1 MKRHITLTIIIA
13 TISIVPANAQNGKF
27 KNWLKNTAQFVSAAV
42 FEQTCEYAGYSKEES
57 QQMTR
62 DLCTALGANI
72 TNIERGLNYVAASD
86 KYEKQNVIKDYA
98 FDLAFD
104 LAGDV
109 SGDVSG
115 DSQMVENFRTLA
127 HANLEYLHYKN
138 SPKTDSPGQV
148 TYDSLTRVYA
158 NVMYDTYQYGKS
170 QRAKRLA
177 EKLKMK
183 QKLTSQG
190 MDASMAN
197 EIAGS
202 LIAVQNSKDLTQEEK
217 EEYFNS
223 FGLDLDANVIAVVAS
238 NDLYSEEYLK
248 QQEEEARKIKEEEE
262 RKKEEERKRQ
272 EAEARRV
279 ALAKLG
285 NTSIPTYSFDNV
297 DLVEEQMLQLDTIAD
312 IMKKYDDIQLSII
325 GHTCKIG
332 YKSINLKK
340 GLKRAEQCKI
350 YLVEKG
356 IAESRITT
364 DSKGEL
370 APKYDNK
377 TLLGRAQNRRVEISI
392 IEQSSLEE

>member
-62 DLCTALGANI
+62 DLCTALGANT

-98 FDLAFD
+98 FDLA
-104 LAGDV
+104 GDV
-109 SGDVSG
+109 SGNY
-115 DSQMVENFRTLA
+115 QMVESFRALTD
-127 HANLEYLHYKN
+127 ANLTYLHDKSTATSN
-138 SPKTDSPGQV
+138 EKRKLAFAK
-148 TYDSLTRVYA
+148 LTRAYA
-158 NVMYDTYQYGKS
+158 DVFYDTYQYGKS
-170 QRAKRLA
+170 LRAKRLA

-197 EIAGS
+197 DIAGS

-223 FGLDLDANVIAVVAS
+223 FGLDLDANVIAAVAS
-238 NDLYSEEYLK
+238 EDNEYSEEYLK

-370 APKYDNK
+370 APKYDN
-377 TLLGRAQNRRVEISI
+377 TTFLGRAQNRRVEISI

>member
-1 MKRHITLTIIIA
+1 MKRYITLVIMIA
-13 TISIVPANAQNGKF
+13 TIAIVPANAKNGIFRK
-27 KNWLKNTAQFVSAAV
+27 WLRNAAQGLGAVV

-62 DLCTALGANI
+62 DFCEALGANS
-72 TNIERGLNYVAASD
+72 TNVQRGLDYINASD

-98 FDLAFD
+98 FDLA
-104 LAGDV
+104 GDV
-109 SGDVSG
+109 SGNY
-115 DSQMVENFRTLA
+115 QMVESFRTLTD
-127 HANLEYLHYKN
+127 ANLEYLHD
-138 SPKTDSPGQV
+138 KTTATNDTERQLAFDKR
-148 TYDSLTRVYA
+148 TQAYA
-158 NVMYDTYQYGKS
+158 DVFYDTYQYGK
-170 QRAKRLA
+170 QRRARHLS
-177 EKLKMK
+177 ETLKME

-190 MDASMAN
+190 MDPSMAN
-197 EIAGS
+197 DLAGS
-202 LIAVQNSKDLTQEEK
+202 LIAVQNSKDWTQEEK

-238 NDLYSEEYLK
+238 ENNDLYSEEYLK

-297 DLVEEQMLQLDTIAD
+297 DLTKEQMTQLDTIAG

-340 GLKRAEQCKI
+340 GLKRAEQCKM

-370 APKYDNK
+370 APEYDN
-377 TLLGRAQNRRVEISI
+377 TTFLGRAQNRRVEISI
-392 IEQSSLEE
+392 IETSSVKE

>member
-1 MKRHITLTIIIA
+1 MKRYITLVIMMAMIA
-13 TISIVPANAQNGKF
+13 TVPANANFWKKLGRVA
-27 KNWLKNTAQFVSAAV
+27 KNIAVSAGAAV
-42 FEQTCEYAGYSKEES
+42 LEQTCEHAGYSREES

-62 DLCTALGANI
+62 DFCEALGAEKENVDKGLKYI
-72 TNIERGLNYVAASD
+72 TSSD
-86 KYEKQNVIKDYA
+86 KYERQNVVKDYV
-98 FDLAFD
+98 FDVAAEVTEND
-104 LAGDV
+104 DV
-109 SGDVSG
+109 VKT
-115 DSQMVENFRTLA
+115 FRTLT

-138 SPKTDSPGQV
+138 SPETDSPGQV

-170 QRAKRLA
+170 RRARHLS
-177 EKLKMK
+177 ETLKME

-190 MDASMAN
+190 MDPSMAN
-197 EIAGS
+197 YLAGS
-202 LIAVQNSKDLTQEEK
+202 LIAVQNSKDWTQEEK
-217 EEYFNS
+217 EKYFNS

-238 NDLYSEEYLK
+238 ENNDLYSEEYLK

-377 TLLGRAQNRRVEISI
+377 TFLGRAQNRRVEISI

>member
-62 DLCTALGANI
+62 DLCTALGANT

-98 FDLAFD
+98 FDLA
-104 LAGDV
+104 GDV
-109 SGDVSG
+109 SGNY
-115 DSQMVENFRTLA
+115 QMVESFRALTD
-127 HANLEYLHYKN
+127 ANLTYLHDKSTATSN
-138 SPKTDSPGQV
+138 EKRKLAFAK
-148 TYDSLTRVYA
+148 LTRAYA
-158 NVMYDTYQYGKS
+158 DVFYDTYQYGKS

-197 EIAGS
+197 DIAGS

-223 FGLDLDANVIAVVAS
+223 FGLDLDANVIAAVAS
-238 NDLYSEEYLK
+238 EDNEYSEEYLK

-370 APKYDNK
+370 APKYDN
-377 TLLGRAQNRRVEISI
+377 TTFLGRAQNRRVEISI

>member
-62 DLCTALGANI
+62 DLCTALGANT

-98 FDLAFD
+98 FDLA
-104 LAGDV
+104 GDV
-109 SGDVSG
+109 SGNY
-115 DSQMVENFRTLA
+115 QMVESFRALTD
-127 HANLEYLHYKN
+127 ANLTYLHDKSTATSN
-138 SPKTDSPGQV
+138 EKRKLAFAK
-148 TYDSLTRVYA
+148 LTRAYA
-158 NVMYDTYQYGKS
+158 DVFYDTYQYGKS

-177 EKLKMK
+177 EKLKME

-197 EIAGS
+197 DIAGS

-223 FGLDLDANVIAVVAS
+223 FGLDLDANVIAAVAS
-238 NDLYSEEYLK
+238 EDNEYSEEYLK

-370 APKYDNK
+370 VPKYDN
-377 TLLGRAQNRRVEISI
+377 TTFLGRAQNRRVEISI

>member
-1 MKRHITLTIIIA
+1 MKRYITLIMIMA
-13 TISIVPANAQNGKF
+13 TIAIVPANANFWQALFSVGKD
-27 KNWLKNTAQFVSAAV
+27 LLVGASAAV
-42 FEQTCEYAGYSKEES
+42 VEQTCEHAGYSKEEARK
-57 QQMTR
+57 TTE
-62 DLCTALGANI
+62 DLFSALGANS
-72 TNIERGLNYVAASD
+72 TNVQRGLDYINASD

-98 FDLAFD
+98 FDLA
-104 LAGDV
+104 GDV
-109 SGDVSG
+109 SGNY
-115 DSQMVENFRTLA
+115 QMVESFRTLTD
-127 HANLEYLHYKN
+127 ANLEYLHDN
-138 SPKTDSPGQV
+138 STATSDEERQLAF
-148 TYDSLTRVYA
+148 DTRTQAYA
-158 NVMYDTYQYGKS
+158 DVFYDTYQYGK
-170 QRAKRLA
+170 QRRAKRLS
-177 EKLKMK
+177 ETLKME

-190 MDASMAN
+190 MDPSMAN
-197 EIAGS
+197 DLAGS
-202 LIAVQNSKDLTQEEK
+202 LIAVQNSKDWTQEEK

-238 NDLYSEEYLK
+238 ENNDLYSEEYLK

-279 ALAKLG
+279 ALATLG

-356 IAESRITT
+356 ISESRITT

-377 TLLGRAQNRRVEISI
+377 TFLGRAQNRRVEISI

>member
-98 FDLAFD
+98 FDLA
-104 LAGDV
+104 GDV
-109 SGDVSG
+109 SGN
-115 DSQMVENFRTLA
+115 SQMVESFRKLTD
-127 HANLEYLHYKN
+127 ANLEYLHDN
-138 SPKTDSPGQV
+138 STATSDEERQLAFDKRTQA
-148 TYDSLTRVYA
+148 YA
-158 NVMYDTYQYGKS
+158 DVFYDTYQYGK
-170 QRAKRLA
+170 QRRARHLS
-177 EKLKMK
+177 EKLKME

-190 MDASMAN
+190 MDPSMAN
-197 EIAGS
+197 ELAGS
-202 LIAVQNSKDLTQEEK
+202 LIAVQNSKDWTQEEK

-238 NDLYSEEYLK
+238 YSEEYLI
-248 QQEEEARKIKEEEE
+248 QQEEEARKIEEEE
-262 RKKEEERKRQ
+262 EQKKEEERKRK
-272 EAEARRV
+272 EAEERRV
-279 ALAKLG
+279 ALEKLG

>member
-62 DLCTALGANI
+62 DLCTALGANT

-98 FDLAFD
+98 FDLA
-104 LAGDV
+104 GDV
-109 SGDVSG
+109 SGNY
-115 DSQMVENFRTLA
+115 QMVESFRTLTD
-127 HANLEYLHYKN
+127 ANLEYLHDN
-138 SPKTDSPGQV
+138 STATSDEERQLAFDKRTQA
-148 TYDSLTRVYA
+148 YA
-158 NVMYDTYQYGKS
+158 DVFYDTYQYGK
-170 QRAKRLA
+170 QRRARHLS
-177 EKLKMK
+177 EKLKME

-190 MDASMAN
+190 MDPSMAN
-197 EIAGS
+197 DLAGS
-202 LIAVQNSKDLTQEEK
+202 LIAVQNSKDWTQEEK

-238 NDLYSEEYLK
+238 ENNDLYSEEYLK
-248 QQEEEARKIKEEEE
+248 QQEEEARKIEEEE
-262 RKKEEERKRQ
+262 EQKKEEERKRK
-272 EAEARRV
+272 EAEERRV
-279 ALAKLG
+279 ALEKLRT
-285 NTSIPTYSFDNV
+285 TSIPTYSFDNV
-297 DLVEEQMLQLDTIAD
+297 DLTKEQMTQLDTIAG

-325 GHTCKIG
+325 GHTCRIG

-370 APKYDNK
+370 VPKYDN
-377 TLLGRAQNRRVEISI
+377 TTFLGRAQNRRVEISI
-392 IEQSSLEE
+392 TETSSIEE

>member
-1 MKRHITLTIIIA
+1 MKRYITLVIMMAMIA
-13 TISIVPANAQNGKF
+13 TVPANANFWKKLGRVA
-27 KNWLKNTAQFVSAAV
+27 KNIAVSAGAAV
-42 FEQTCEYAGYSKEES
+42 LEQTCEHAGYSREES

-62 DLCTALGANI
+62 DFCEALGAEKENVDKGLKYI
-72 TNIERGLNYVAASD
+72 TSSD
-86 KYEKQNVIKDYA
+86 KYERQNVVKDYV
-98 FDLAFD
+98 FDVAAEVTGND
-104 LAGDV
+104 DV
-109 SGDVSG
+109 VKT
-115 DSQMVENFRTLA
+115 FRTLT

-138 SPKTDSPGQV
+138 SPETDSPGQV

-170 QRAKRLA
+170 RRARYLS
-177 EKLKMK
+177 ETLKME

-190 MDASMAN
+190 MDPSMAN
-197 EIAGS
+197 YLAGS
-202 LIAVQNSKDLTQEEK
+202 LIAVQNSKDWTQEEK
-217 EEYFNS
+217 EKYFNS

-238 NDLYSEEYLK
+238 ENNDLYSEEYLK

-370 APKYDNK
+370 APKYDNQ
-377 TLLGRAQNRRVEISI
+377 TFLGRAQNRRVEISI

>member
-62 DLCTALGANI
+62 DLCTALGANT

-98 FDLAFD
+98 FDLA
-104 LAGDV
+104 GDV
-109 SGDVSG
+109 SGNY
-115 DSQMVENFRTLA
+115 QMVESFRALTD
-127 HANLEYLHYKN
+127 ANLTYLHDKSTATSN
-138 SPKTDSPGQV
+138 EKRKLAFAK
-148 TYDSLTRVYA
+148 LTRAYA
-158 NVMYDTYQYGKS
+158 DVFYDTYQYGKS

-177 EKLKMK
+177 EKLKME

-197 EIAGS
+197 DIAGS

-223 FGLDLDANVIAVVAS
+223 FGLDLDANVIAAVAS
-238 NDLYSEEYLK
+238 EDNEYSEEYLK

-262 RKKEEERKRQ
+262 RKKEEERKRK
-272 EAEARRV
+272 EAEERRV
-279 ALAKLG
+279 ALEKLG

-370 APKYDNK
+370 VPKYDN
-377 TLLGRAQNRRVEISI
+377 TTFLGRAQNRRVEISI

>member
-1 MKRHITLTIIIA
+1 MKRYITLVIMMAMIA
-13 TISIVPANAQNGKF
+13 TVPANANFWKKLGRVA
-27 KNWLKNTAQFVSAAV
+27 KNIAVSAGAAV
-42 FEQTCEYAGYSKEES
+42 LEQTCEHAGYSREES

-62 DLCTALGANI
+62 DFCEALGAEKENVDK
-72 TNIERGLNYVAASD
+72 GLKYISSSD
-86 KYEKQNVIKDYA
+86 KYERQNVVKDYV
-98 FDLAFD
+98 FDVA
-104 LAGDV
+104 AEV
-109 SGDVSG
+109 T
-115 DSQMVENFRTLA
+115 ENDDIVKTFRTLT

-138 SPKTDSPGQV
+138 SPETDSPGQV

-170 QRAKRLA
+170 RRARHLS
-177 EKLKMK
+177 ETLKME

-190 MDASMAN
+190 MDPSMAN
-197 EIAGS
+197 DLAGS
-202 LIAVQNSKDLTQEEK
+202 LIAVQNSKDWTQEEK

-238 NDLYSEEYLK
+238 ENNDLYSEEYLK

-297 DLVEEQMLQLDTIAD
+297 DLTKEQMTQLDTIAD

-377 TLLGRAQNRRVEISI
+377 TFLGRAQNRRVEISI

>member
-1 MKRHITLTIIIA
+1 MKRKIILFAILA
-13 TISIVPANAQNGKF
+13 TTISVPANANFLRALFGIGK
-27 KNWLKNTAQFVSAAV
+27 NLAVAASAAV
-42 FEQTCEYAGYSKEES
+42 VEQTCEHAGYSKEEARKA
-57 QQMTR
+57 TE
-62 DLCTALGANI
+62 DLFSALGANS
-72 TNIERGLNYVAASD
+72 TNVQRGLDYINASD

-98 FDLAFD
+98 FDLA
-104 LAGDV
+104 GDV
-109 SGDVSG
+109 SGN
-115 DSQMVENFRTLA
+115 SQMVESFRTLTD
-127 HANLEYLHYKN
+127 ANLEYLHD
-138 SPKTDSPGQV
+138 KTTATNDTERQLAFDKR
-148 TYDSLTRVYA
+148 TQAYA
-158 NVMYDTYQYGKS
+158 DVFYDTYQYGK
-170 QRAKRLA
+170 QRRARHLS
-177 EKLKMK
+177 ETLKME

-190 MDASMAN
+190 MDPSMAN
-197 EIAGS
+197 DLAGS
-202 LIAVQNSKDLTQEEK
+202 LIAVQNSKNWTQEEK

-238 NDLYSEEYLK
+238 ENNDLYSEEYLK

-350 YLVEKG
+350 YLIEKG